1 MSRRTLRIVKTILR
15 YTISTLGFAICGIL
29 IWRVFWSGDPK
40 EVSTLLVNDRTAAAY
55 AAHGDNWTAYNQSQQ
70 SLTRAEYEGEAGV
83 DHKFLNKNNYG
94 YFGVTQS
101 VIIEEAKQV
110 QLTFR
115 YNNSTV
121 KYLKNDYSLS
131 EMPSLD
137 DHLYD
142 VTLLL
147 AVDLTPDDDSD
158 NLEDV
163 LNPESVALI
172 RVQPDKDMTIRTRK
186 NLYNY
191 YRLVFD
197 LPEDIATAHIL
208 AIYVDV
214 YYVGDIVYLEED
226 FDVYKD
232 EPYGSLCIYE
242 YISAENGKNRP
253 YVLSKD
259 EKEALLAAIGG

>member
-1 MSRRTLRIVKTILR
+1 MSRRTLRIVRTILR
-15 YTISTLGFAICGIL
+15 YTISALGFAICGIL
-29 IWRVFWSGDPK
+29 IWRIFGSGDPK
-40 EVSTLLVNDRTAAAY
+40 EVSSLLVNDRTAAAY
-55 AAHGDNWTAYNQSQQ
+55 ATYGDNWTAYYQSQQ
-70 SLTRAEYEGEAGV
+70 SLTRAQYEGEAGV

-94 YFGVTQS
+94 YFGVTDS
-101 VIIEEAKQV
+101 VIIEEAHQA
-110 QLTFR
+110 QITFR

-121 KYLKNDYSLS
+121 KYLKNDYALD
-131 EMPSLD
+131 EIPSLD
-137 DHLYD
+137 EHLYD
-142 VTLLL
+142 VTLVL

-158 NLEDV
+158 NLTETLD
-163 LNPESVALI
+163 PACVALI
-172 RVQPDKDMTIRTRK
+172 RVQPDKDMTVRARK

-197 LPEDIATAHIL
+197 LPEDIAMENIL

-226 FDVYKD
+226 FDVYTE

-253 YVLSKD
+253 YELSRD
-259 EKEALLAAIGG
+259 EREALLEATKG